1 MKWIGQHIVD
11 FIARFRSD
19 VYMEDISDGI
29 VTGDKFLGLNQYGKI
44 VKKDIKIV
52 DGVGDITGIT
62 AGNALTGGGTSGA
75 LTINHEDTSSQASV
89 DNSGSTYIQD
99 VTLDTYG
106 HVTGLTSAA
115 IPTLNQ
121 STTGNADTATLAI
134 DARTLETPRAL
145 QVTLTETDSAN
156 FDGSANVLDIGVTGA
171 LAVGNGGTGATSL
184 DNLIALSTHTTG
196 SYVSSLTAGALID
209 LQNNTGE
216 GATPTIDVDLSEL
229 TDGTADVV
237 GSADELVYLDAG
249 AQKRKQIDEIKL
261 GQFNNDQNWSTT
273 TGTVT
278 NVATAGT
285 VNGVTLTGGAITS
298 TGTVTLGGTLA
309 INNSDWSG
317 TDLSVANG
325 GTGLSTVG
333 ANLILTGNDAGALT
347 AEANLAFVGN
357 SLAIG
362 ANDDIQPQL
371 YLLNDNNSAE
381 IGIAN
386 AADDFV
392 DGSADGDLVINSVG
406 DHNVIIAQ
414 NDTAALTID
423 TNGASSLS
431 RKYSLPSTTVGDH
444 SGGDVYYYGDGET
457 VKGGVYY
464 INGTNWTLADADAEV
479 STSGL
484 LAVALGIDPDV
495 HGMLLRGFV
504 TLLTDIEGTE
514 AIGSPIYLSAT
525 NSGKA
530 TITVPGSGDFVRVLG
545 YSLHAT
551 EKQVYFN
558 PDNTWVEVA

>member
-44 VKKDIKIV
+44 VKKDIKV
-52 DGVGDITGIT
+52 VSGVGDITGVT
-62 AGNALTGGGTSGA
+62 AGNALTGGGTTGA

-261 GQFNNDQNWSTT
+261 GQFNNDQSWSAT

-278 NVATAGT
+278 NIATAGT

-333 ANLILTGNDAGALT
+333 
-347 AEANLAFVGN
+347 
-357 SLAIG
+357 
-362 ANDDIQPQL
+362 
-371 YLLNDNNSAE
+371 
-381 IGIAN
+381 
-386 AADDFV
+386 
-392 DGSADGDLVINSVG
+392 
-406 DHNVIIAQ
+406 
-414 NDTAALTID
+414 
-423 TNGASSLS
+423 TN
-431 RKYSLPSTTVGDH
+431 
-444 SGGDVYYYGDGET
+444 
-457 VKGGVYY
+457 Y
-464 INGTNWTLADADAEV
+464 I
-479 STSGL
+479 
-484 LAVALGIDPDV
+484 
-495 HGMLLRGFV
+495 
-504 TLLTDIEGTE
+504 
-514 AIGSPIYLSAT
+514 Y
-525 NSGKA
+525 
-530 TITVPGSGDFVRVLG
+530 
-545 YSLHAT
+545 
-551 EKQVYFN
+551 
-558 PDNTWVEVA
+558 